1 MMRTKRP
8 KMKVEDKLVVG
19 DEIEVDGKVYVV
31 ALNASKILLGG
42 RDCVGCSAQW
52 NSEEC
57 GALSEIN
64 KYGILFCRLDRHLIL
79 KLKGDKDVQV

>member
-1 MMRTKRP
+1 MT
-8 KMKVEDKLVVG
+8 KMKAG

-42 RDCVGCSAQW
+42 RDCEGCYACG
-52 NSEEC
+52 NSERC
-57 GALSEIN
+57 RDLSKLN
-64 KYGILFCRLDRHLIL
+64 KFGIPYCRLDRHLIF